1 MIVCIVNFICCL
13 VMLFLCLKPRL
24 FSRKFLCNF
33 NCCCDERSINI
44 NSKKRKNQKNILKI
58 GKIYLNNTIKMQK
71 NNHAKKLTYRKC
83 KIGNIDYNFKFLIK
97 QINKPMCDFATKM
110 LKTRMGDVA
119 NIYKILKAQIKKK
132 NYALMDTK
140 FRATGN
146 VSRVQSL
153 ANFAAFKTLFGFKFN
168 AISAINN
175 EKTRKKLYIKEEN
188 VFFTLFALS
197 LFGWLV
203 VMLKDLKRC
212 NSYIK
217 HASKSAFKINP
228 KSININCE
236 KDFLKIYGAYVLNK
250 NAAVACAKVS
260 PVAIKESVGR
270 TLLLYADFENKIKI
284 ICNWFR
290 FLIDKKLISK

>member
-1 MIVCIVNFICCL
+1 
-13 VMLFLCLKPRL
+13 MLFLCLKPRL

-132 NYALMDTK
+132 NYALHI
-140 FRATGN
+140 
-146 VSRVQSL
+146 V
-153 ANFAAFKTLFGFKFN
+153 
-168 AISAINN
+168 
-175 EKTRKKLYIKEEN
+175 
-188 VFFTLFALS
+188 LS
-197 LFGWLV
+197 NLGKCRMSV
-203 VMLKDLKRC
+203 
-212 NSYIK
+212 
-217 HASKSAFKINP
+217 
-228 KSININCE
+228 NC
-236 KDFLKIYGAYVLNK
+236 L
-250 NAAVACAKVS
+250 
-260 PVAIKESVGR
+260 
-270 TLLLYADFENKIKI
+270 I
-284 ICNWFR
+284 IV
-290 FLIDKKLISK
+290 I

>member
-1 MIVCIVNFICCL
+1 
-13 VMLFLCLKPRL
+13 
-24 FSRKFLCNF
+24 
-33 NCCCDERSINI
+33 
-44 NSKKRKNQKNILKI
+44 
-58 GKIYLNNTIKMQK
+58 MQK

-83 KIGNIDYNFKFLIK
+83 KIGNIDYNLKFLIK
-97 QINKPMCDFATKM
+97 QINSPVCDFATKM
-110 LKTRMGDVA
+110 LKTRMGDIA

-260 PVAIKESVGR
+260 PVAINESVGR